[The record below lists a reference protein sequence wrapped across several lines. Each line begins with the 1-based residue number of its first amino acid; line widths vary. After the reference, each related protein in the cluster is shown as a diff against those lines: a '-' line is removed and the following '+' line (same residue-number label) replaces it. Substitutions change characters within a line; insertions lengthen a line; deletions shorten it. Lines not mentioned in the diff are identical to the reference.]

1 MIRVRAAVALLAAG
15 MVLSGCARPP
25 VQDDT
30 AAPAAVETPQPAP
43 SAVPVDHLAP
53 GELVEGLDKAFGV
66 PLPREVH
73 VEWSHPGSVRAL
85 GPVSVHA
92 LVKYFRTRVAEA
104 HRNEGDTFAELD
116 DVRLGGNPGR
126 VFRIRM
132 TELPP
137 RGTLLE
143 LDDVGRI
150 LDPNFDPNANSATN
164 NDGITNGWAITV
176 QEISAWYGIVK
187 QAS

>member
-1 MIRVRAAVALLAAG
+1 MIRLRAAVTLAAVG
-15 MVLSGCARPP
+15 MVLPSPGCARPP
-25 VQDDT
+25 APDDT
-30 AAPAAVETPQPAP
+30 PAPAAAESPPPPA

-53 GELVEGLDKAFGV
+53 GELVEGPDKAFGV
-66 PLPREVH
+66 PLPREVR
-73 VEWSHPGSVRAL
+73 VEWNHPGSVRAL

-104 HRNEGDTFAELD
+104 HRTEGDTFAELD
-116 DVRLGGNPGR
+116 DVRLGGNPGH

-143 LDDVGRI
+143 LDDVTPPPAPDLPNEEARWRQVGLTPQGKV
-150 LDPNFDPNANSATN
+150 LDPTHF
-164 NDGITNGWAITV
+164 
-176 QEISAWYGIVK
+176 
-187 QAS
+187 